1 MDPRKNPYAPG
12 AGSPPPE
19 LAGRARILDDAGI
32 MLHRLKEGRPARSNI
47 LVGLRGVGKTVLL
60 NRIQLLA
67 DAEKYRT
74 IFVEAHE
81 GKSLPALLAPR
92 LRQVLFA
99 LSAGEK
105 AKRGMRVLKSFLGSL
120 RGKASVGDIELEIGI
135 EPERGVGDS
144 GDLEFDLSEVFIAV
158 GEAAAERREAIA
170 LCMDEL
176 QYLNTTELS
185 ALIMAMH
192 RISQKALP
200 FVLVGAGLPQI
211 VGLTGKSKSYAER
224 LFEFPQIGALKPS
237 DAEEAL
243 DAPAKVH
250 GVSFA
255 PDAMD
260 EILRVTEGYPY
271 FLQQWGAETWNISAG
286 PEITLQDVRAA
297 SSIALKRLDES
308 FFRVRFD
315 RLTPKEKEY
324 LRALAKLGRGPQRS
338 GEIADEL
345 GMSVQSVAPLRN
357 GLIKKG
363 MIYSP
368 AHGDTEFT
376 VPLFDQFLCRV
387 MPKS

>member
-19 LAGRARILDDAGI
+19 LAGRGRILDDAGI

-67 DAEKYRT
+67 DGEKYRT

-99 LSAGEK
+99 LSTGEK

-120 RGKASVGDIELEIGI
+120 RGKASVGDLELEIGI

-144 GDLEFDLSEVFIAV
+144 GDLEFDLSEVLIAV
-158 GEAAAERREAIA
+158 AEAAAERREAIA

-176 QYLNTTELS
+176 QYLSAMELS

-224 LFEFPQIGALKPS
+224 LFEFPQIGALKPA

-243 DAPAKVH
+243 DAPAKLH
-250 GVSFA
+250 GVSFS

-271 FLQQWGAETWNISAG
+271 FLQQWGAESWNIAAG
-286 PEITLQDVRAA
+286 PVITLRDVMTA

-324 LRALAKLGRGPQRS
+324 LRALATLGRGPQRS
-338 GEIADEL
+338 GEIADKL
-345 GMSVQSVAPLRN
+345 GMIVQSVAPLRN

-387 MPKS
+387 MP